1 MQRTKGFLDLTKD
14 NSICYNNNIRTVSAV
29 KNSKRGGN
37 MEFDE
42 KQKHEDLKKKLK
54 IIGFCLLICGAVC
67 AIVGFVDFFMTF
79 GNGGGMPK
87 LFFLCFIGLPLIGV
101 GAGILTF
108 GFRREIMRYTKNES
122 VPVINEAGK
131 EIAPAVKDIASAVK
145 DGLNEKAA
153 TVVCPA
159 CKKENDADSKFCK
172 SCGAPLT
179 RTCPYCGS
187 KIDGDAEFC
196 DECGKKINE

>member
-1 MQRTKGFLDLTKD
+1 
-14 NSICYNNNIRTVSAV
+14 
-29 KNSKRGGN
+29 

-67 AIVGFVDFFMTF
+67 AIVGFVDFFMTI
-79 GNGGGMPK
+79 GAGGGMPK

-179 RTCPYCGS
+179 RTCHT
-187 KIDGDAEFC
+187 AEAKSTVTPSFATNAA
-196 DECGKKINE
+196 KR